1 MTILA
6 SSLSSVIRLGV
17 ESTFASPLFF
27 KKLASAPSEY
37 WPLMRGASSRFM
49 PWPSELAAVAM
60 LVVLPDASA
69 AVRLVMLP
77 PDWPELVPMAP
88 RRLAPF
94 LPSRLCHWTPNCAS
108 LLAEISTIR
117 LSTSTCARRPS
128 SCSMTAR
135 NWRDWGSGA
144 VVISEVGVGSGWGLP
159 PAAGGGWGVGGGGGG
174 CVCWGGCWAAAP
186 GASAGGLWTPPRRR
200 CPSCCRTAPAL
211 M

>member
-1 MTILA
+1 
-6 SSLSSVIRLGV
+6 
-17 ESTFASPLFF
+17 
-27 KKLASAPSEY
+27 
-37 WPLMRGASSRFM
+37 MRGASSRFM

-77 PDWPELVPMAP
+77 RDWPELVPTAP

-128 SCSMTAR
+128 RCSMTGR
-135 NWRDWGSGA
+135 NWRYWGG
-144 VVISEVGVGSGWGLP
+144 GGGGL
-159 PAAGGGWGVGGGGGG
+159 GGWGVGGGDDQRVGRRVGLHLAAGGG
-174 CVCWGGCWAAAP
+174 LIAAGRVQALARAAA
-186 GASAGGLWTPPRRR
+186 AGRRSQHPPPPPPPTPP
-200 CPSCCRTAPAL
+200 PPPP
-211 M
+211 